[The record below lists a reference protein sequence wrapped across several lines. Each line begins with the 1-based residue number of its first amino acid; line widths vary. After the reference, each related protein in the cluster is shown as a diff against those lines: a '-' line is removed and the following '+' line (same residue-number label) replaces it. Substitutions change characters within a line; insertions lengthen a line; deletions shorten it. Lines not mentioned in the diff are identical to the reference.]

1 MVALHTRAPV
11 PAFVG
16 LAGVAVRDVTPAPG
30 IRARNWG
37 PADWDVSEGA
47 HRAMTLTAVALAEE
61 RPDPGAAEPLVL
73 VTIDGTWWRRVD
85 DEATLRATV
94 LDATGLP
101 VERLLV
107 SLSHTHAG
115 PVLCSGDADLAGGDR
130 GVAYLHGL
138 ARAAAA
144 AAVAVS

>member
-37 PADWDVSEGA
+37 PADWDVTEGA

-61 RPDPGAAEPLVL
+61 RPA
-73 VTIDGTWWRRVD
+73 
-85 DEATLRATV
+85 
-94 LDATGLP
+94 
-101 VERLLV
+101 
-107 SLSHTHAG
+107 AG
-115 PVLCSGDADLAGGDR
+115 PPPSPSCS
-130 GVAYLHGL
+130 
-138 ARAAAA
+138 
-144 AAVAVS
+144 